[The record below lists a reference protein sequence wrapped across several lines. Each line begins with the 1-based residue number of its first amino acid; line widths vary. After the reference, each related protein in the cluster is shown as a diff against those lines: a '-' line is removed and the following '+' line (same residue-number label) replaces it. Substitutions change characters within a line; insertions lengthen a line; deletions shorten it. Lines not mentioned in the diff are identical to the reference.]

1 MTRNDKSTT
10 VSHKFHPFSE
20 AISCAIFPVTHDRRL
35 YLDEKVVEEND
46 VCFVRDRHYESGET
60 YYNPLTAEVKNIAEL
75 SDFILRELYARGFSA
90 NRFTIIER
98 DEVSLEYSFLSHEPW
113 IAHRRMEVVVRGDIT
128 DEKDHRRDPS
138 RHGAWFSYPE
148 VVKLLGSNRAHKIFE
163 VFGIEG

>member
-46 VCFVRDRHYESGET
+46 VCFVRDRYYESGET
-60 YYNPLTAEVKNIAEL
+60 YYEPLTAEVKNIAEL
-75 SDFILRELYARGFSA
+75 SDFILRELYASGFSA

-128 DEKDHRRDPS
+128 DEKDHRRNPDC
-138 RHGAWFSYPE
+138 HGAWFSYPE
-148 VVKLLGSNRAHKIFE
+148 VIKMLGSNRAHKIFE
-163 VFGIEG
+163 VFSD

>member
-1 MTRNDKSTT
+1 MRMKNDNNLATASRE
-10 VSHKFHPFSE
+10 FRPFTE
-20 AISCAIFPVTHDRRL
+20 AISCAIFPVTYDRRL

-60 YYNPLTAEVKNIAEL
+60 YYDPLTAEVKNIAEL
-75 SDFILRELYARGFSA
+75 SDVILRELYARGFSA
-90 NRFTIIER
+90 NQFTIIEQ
-98 DEVSLEYSFLSHEPW
+98 DDVVLEYSFLNREPW
-113 IAHRRMEVVVRGDIT
+113 IAHRRMQVVVRGDIT

-163 VFGIEG
+163 VLSD

>member
-1 MTRNDKSTT
+1 MTSGDNSTT
-10 VSHKFHPFSE
+10 VSHEFHSFTE

-60 YYNPLTAEVKNIAEL
+60 YYDPLTAEAKNIAEL

-98 DEVSLEYSFLSHEPW
+98 DEVSLEYSFLNRESW

-128 DEKDHRRDPS
+128 DEKDHRRDPD
-138 RHGAWFSYPE
+138 RRGTWFSYPE
-148 VVKLLGSNRAHKIFE
+148 VIKMLGSNRAHKIFE
-163 VFGIEG
+163 VFGD

>member
-20 AISCAIFPVTHDRRL
+20 AISCVIFPVTHDRRL

-60 YYNPLTAEVKNIAEL
+60 YYDPLTAEAKNIAEL

-98 DEVSLEYSFLSHEPW
+98 DEVSLEYSFLNRESW

-128 DEKDHRRDPS
+128 DEKDHRRNPDC
-138 RHGAWFSYPE
+138 HGAWFSYPE
-148 VVKLLGSNRAHKIFE
+148 VIKMLGSNRAHKIFE
-163 VFGIEG
+163 VFGD